1 MPPFDPRANSASA
14 LMSRFFSNFSKKY
27 FFDRSKDGDLI
38 FSAKSQILSD
48 FFKALVQTHAEQGG
62 FSRKPPPLVQ
72 DLGWR
77 GILADLRL
85 TSDMEFG
92 DILGVLGSVLRHVES
107 RRAC

>member
-1 MPPFDPRANSASA
+1 MKIKIRTISKNSG
-14 LMSRFFSNFSKKY
+14 NFQKKI
-27 FFDRSKDGDLI
+27 RTKQNSWILTKDLE
-38 FSAKSQILSD
+38 L
-48 FFKALVQTHAEQGG
+48 KALVQTHAEWGG
-62 FSRKPPPLVQ
+62 VLGTPPLIQ

>member
-1 MPPFDPRANSASA
+1 MQN
-14 LMSRFFSNFSKKY
+14 
-27 FFDRSKDGDLI
+27 
-38 FSAKSQILSD
+38 
-48 FFKALVQTHAEQGG
+48 GG
-62 FSRKPPPLVQ
+62 VSIKPPPLVQ

-107 RRAC
+107 VGLVKLCFSGLFSAKIL

>member
-1 MPPFDPRANSASA
+1 MDTVKCVNREFA
-14 LMSRFFSNFSKKY
+14 LKPWFRHMRN
-27 FFDRSKDGDLI
+27 G
-38 FSAKSQILSD
+38 
-48 FFKALVQTHAEQGG
+48 GG
-62 FSRKPPPLVQ
+62 FSRKTPPLVQ

-77 GILADLRL
+77 DILADLRL